1 MRKNI
6 ILHKLSKSSIFK
18 KNHTKKKNPKKK
30 PPKTDSPVTLK
41 LKNSEQF
48 LKGYFICKNALV
60 LMKQQKA
67 LADLKD
73 LVVG

>member
-1 MRKNI
+1 MRKII

-18 KNHTKKKNPKKK
+18 KTTKKKNPKKK